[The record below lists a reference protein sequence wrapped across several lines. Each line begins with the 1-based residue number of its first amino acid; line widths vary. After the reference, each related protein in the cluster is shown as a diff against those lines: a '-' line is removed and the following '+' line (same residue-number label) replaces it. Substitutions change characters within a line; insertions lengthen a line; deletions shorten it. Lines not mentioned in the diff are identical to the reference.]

1 MPEEAPVMR
10 IVLRERRREVAEVDI
25 FLAVGGWGWIGGG
38 GRRGVLVGA
47 GGGG

>member
-25 FLAVGGWGWIGGG
+25 FAVGVVVVVGWNGVGIRRG
-38 GRRGVLVGA
+38 GRGE
-47 GGGG
+47 